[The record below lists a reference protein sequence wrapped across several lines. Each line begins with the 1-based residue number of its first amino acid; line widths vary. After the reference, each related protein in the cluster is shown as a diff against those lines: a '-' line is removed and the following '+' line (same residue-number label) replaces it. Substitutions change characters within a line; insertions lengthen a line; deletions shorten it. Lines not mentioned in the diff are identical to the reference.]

1 MDHGAEIP
9 SWVALLERRDGLIA
23 QLRHDVPAGWP
34 EAVGHFVSEL
44 KAEQASLPPGLAMLL
59 LVDLARELDR
69 LASGGTNNG
78 HPERLL
84 AVVEAGVDAP
94 SSTEVLCDQ
103 FEDAIRD
110 WCRRIEPGSLIP
122 DVQAQRVANY
132 IDQHFAETI
141 TLTSLSRLSGCCSR
155 QLSRTFRASMQK
167 SVRQYLQDA
176 RIDRAVALLRDG
188 DKVESV
194 VAAVGW
200 RGRKNFFR
208 HFKNRVG
215 KTPAQYRDEWVIPD
229 RARRN
234 RTSERI
240 GFSSVGSAMRQA
252 RLAGINREPHCQAAP
267 IAAASDSG
275 MKRRSG

>member
-9 SWVALLERRDGLIA
+9 AWVALLERRDGLIG

-34 EAVGHFVSEL
+34 EAVGHFVAGL
-44 KAEQASLPPGLAMLL
+44 KAEEASLPPGLAMLL

-84 AVVEAGVDAP
+84 AAVEAGIDAP
-94 SSTEVLCDQ
+94 PSTEVLCDQ

-132 IDQHFAETI
+132 IDQHFAEPI
-141 TLTSLSRLSGCCSR
+141 TLTSLSRLSGCCAR
-155 QLSRTFRASMQK
+155 QLSRAFRASMQK

-176 RIDRAVALLRDG
+176 GSIVRWHCFAKATKWNRSLRPWDG
-188 DKVESV
+188 VGARTFSV
-194 VAAVGW
+194 ISKAGS
-200 RGRKNFFR
+200 
-208 HFKNRVG
+208 
-215 KTPAQYRDEWVIPD
+215 
-229 RARRN
+229 ARRPHN
-234 RTSERI
+234 TVTNGWSPTALAAITPPSGLAFCPSAAQCGKRGSLASIVSRTVR
-240 GFSSVGSAMRQA
+240 RHQ
-252 RLAGINREPHCQAAP
+252 LLPHQIRA
-267 IAAASDSG
+267 
-275 MKRRSG
+275 

>member
-9 SWVALLERRDGLIA
+9 SWVALLERRDGLIM

-34 EAVGHFVSEL
+34 ETVRHFVSEL
-44 KAEQASLPPGLAMLL
+44 KAEQATLPPGFAMLL
-59 LVDLARELDR
+59 LADLARELDR

-78 HPERLL
+78 RERLL
-84 AVVEAGVDAP
+84 AAIEAGVDATLSP
-94 SSTEVLCDQ
+94 HALCDQ
-103 FEDAIRD
+103 FEDALRD
-110 WCRRIEPGSLIP
+110 WCQRMEPGSLIP

-132 IDQHFAETI
+132 IDQHFAEPI
-141 TLTSLSRLSGCCSR
+141 TLMSLARLCGCCSR
-155 QLSRTFRASMQK
+155 QLSRVFRLSMRK
-167 SVRQYLQDA
+167 SIRQYLQDA
-176 RIDRAVALLRDG
+176 RIDHAVALLREG

-208 HFKNRVG
+208 HFKSRVG
-215 KTPAQYRDEWVIPD
+215 KTPAQYRDQWMIPD

-234 RTSERI
+234 HTSERI

-252 RLAGINREPHCQAAP
+252 RLAGINREPHCHAAP
-267 IAAASDSG
+267 IASASDTG
-275 MKRRSG
+275 MKRRHG